1 MDLDDDFDDAG
12 SDDDGIHAL
21 VAELEEGTQHA
32 NSENRP
38 LKPKKVETRGRKLG
52 TRVFKDAS
60 AAVLALNSD
69 ADEHVP
75 ALDDPSTVPGTIEYA
90 RACRSQQRQSALAA
104 LETSVAP
111 SRPDDGASNNDLLV
125 ALAKFLASLNR
136 SELTHLQKCML
147 NACDYSLRNQGQDV
161 RSESTIMSML
171 HTLVLSKR
179 GSHEIASTS
188 SGLKK
193 YSLECMRTAC
203 AALHMNGL
211 LWHAML
217 THATSVH
224 EGSERNGLKGV
235 LFIRKFRYDE
245 TPLKNRVKIWNQT
258 LAQHEVDT
266 SDHTKLMQVEFSI
279 WALFQKIETG
289 KFVVVQGKIPAL
301 LNAIDRTTAKNTL
314 ACLKNAMD
322 VVPSFL
328 SIAEKECNFNWRVH
342 MSTTDRY
349 NANILCEK
357 LLAQQSSKWT
367 RVNIFCDV
375 HRLAQAQVQTMNLF
389 QEDTS
394 GILSVAL
401 CQRDMGA
408 LQKLREILADI
419 LVDNL
424 EVVYE
429 SPPEQPESRAALYD
443 LLLPVPTSLTRSQRD
458 SKTMVRVQQR
468 YILSSL
474 LNGDLQSHSV
484 THFCEYG
491 CCRSFDETILKFRK
505 YCVWALLPHRC
516 PKYAKNRWVGQDT
529 ALIWNA
535 LLMSH
540 HHLHEKLLVKFTG
553 VPERILSPART
564 TMITGFGENSDND
577 FMSLMD
583 EDMLQ
588 GPKAS
593 LDPVAVLQDADLSVQ
608 AELVEE
614 FSQAVKSAEQA
625 FDASVAQKR
634 AFKKKAGLW
643 AQSQPL
649 PRVLIMMDTIAVIRS
664 LIFQL
669 FHIASAKFDKVQKLK
684 AVRGQSRTYRVLEAA
699 EGRHVMSFF
708 HSLCKLFS
716 SSTAGMPRTNMN
728 MKHRA
733 WAFRAISRAGCATHQ
748 VLRFEHRRCPYTLF
762 KLLTGSVAEVLDL
775 SPCLHDEL
783 TAAYLKKYP
792 SRAAV
797 SSPEGRCA
805 LQTLAL
811 AIDTDISQMESRHAV
826 VRRLT
831 IFRSL
836 QTWAASL
843 EDINVRWTMKQA
855 CENTKTEMRSRQQR
869 DNVKK
874 VRKRGKHRH
883 GPGGRGGGGGAWRA
897 FLHVSYAGRKFT
909 KDTIKQASAEHL
921 VSSS

>member
-1 MDLDDDFDDAG
+1 MDLDDLFDDAG
-12 SDDDGIHAL
+12 SADSDGIDAL
-21 VAELEEGTQHA
+21 VAELQDSPQHA
-32 NSENRP
+32 SSESRP

-52 TRVFKDAS
+52 TSTFKNVTAALSASDTDAHS
-60 AAVLALNSD
+60 HMPDS
-69 ADEHVP
+69 
-75 ALDDPSTVPGTIEYA
+75 DDPSTQPGTIEYA
-90 RACRSQQRQSALAA
+90 RTCRSQQKQLALAESLAA
-104 LETSVAP
+104 LETSVVP
-111 SRPDDGASNNDLLV
+111 SQPDDGTSDSALLV
-125 ALAKFLASLNR
+125 ALTNFLSRLNR

-147 NACDYSLRNQGQDV
+147 NACKYSLLNQDQDV

-193 YSLECMRTAC
+193 YSIECMRAAC

-211 LWHAML
+211 LWHGML
-217 THATSVH
+217 THATSVD
-224 EGSERNGLKGV
+224 EGPKSNGLKGV

-245 TPLKNRVKIWNQT
+245 TPLKNRVKTWNAT
-258 LAQHEVDT
+258 VAQHEMDT

-279 WALFQKIETG
+279 WAMFQKIETG
-289 KFVVVQGKIPAL
+289 KFVVVHGQVPAL

-328 SIAEKECNFNWRVH
+328 GIAEKEGNFNWRLH

-349 NANILCEK
+349 NANVLCEK
-357 LLAQQSSKWT
+357 LLAQQSPKWT
-367 RVNIFCDV
+367 RVNFFCDV

-419 LVDNL
+419 LVGNL
-424 EVVYE
+424 EVVYG
-429 SPPEQPESRAALYD
+429 SPPEQPESRTALYD
-443 LLLPVPTSLTRSQRD
+443 LLLPAPTSLTRSQRD

-474 LNGDLQSHSV
+474 LNGNLQDRSV

-491 CCRSFDETILKFRK
+491 CCKSFDDTIFKFRK
-505 YCVWALLPHRC
+505 YCVWALLTHRC

-553 VPERILSPART
+553 VPERTLSRTRPAT
-564 TMITGFGENSDND
+564 TMMPTGFAENSDND

-583 EDMLQ
+583 EDTPHGLQ
-588 GPKAS
+588 LQVS
-593 LDPVAVLQDADLSVQ
+593 TLDPVVVLQDADQSVQ

-614 FSQAVKSAEQA
+614 FSQAVTSAEQG
-625 FDASVAQKR
+625 FDASLAQKR
-634 AFKKKAGLW
+634 AFKKTAGLW

-649 PRVLIMMDTIAVIRS
+649 PRVLIMMDIMVAIRS

-684 AVRGQSRTYRVLEAA
+684 AVRGQPRTYRVLEAA

-708 HSLCKLFS
+708 HSLKLWIFLRACMTS
-716 SSTAGMPRTNMN
+716 SQQDISNSILAG
-728 MKHRA
+728 
-733 WAFRAISRAGCATHQ
+733 
-748 VLRFEHRRCPYTLF
+748 L
-762 KLLTGSVAEVLDL
+762 L
-775 SPCLHDEL
+775 SPVQ
-783 TAAYLKKYP
+783 K
-792 SRAAV
+792 
-797 SSPEGRCA
+797 
-805 LQTLAL
+805 
-811 AIDTDISQMESRHAV
+811 AV
-826 VRRLT
+826 VH
-831 IFRSL
+831 
-836 QTWAASL
+836 
-843 EDINVRWTMKQA
+843 
-855 CENTKTEMRSRQQR
+855 C
-869 DNVKK
+869 
-874 VRKRGKHRH
+874 KH
-883 GPGGRGGGGGAWRA
+883 
-897 FLHVSYAGRKFT
+897 
-909 KDTIKQASAEHL
+909 
-921 VSSS
+921 